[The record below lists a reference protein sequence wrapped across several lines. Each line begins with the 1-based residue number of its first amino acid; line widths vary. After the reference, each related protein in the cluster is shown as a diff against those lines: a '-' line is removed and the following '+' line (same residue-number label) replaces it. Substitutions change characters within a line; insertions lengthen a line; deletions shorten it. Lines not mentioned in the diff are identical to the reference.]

1 MVVRPRGA
9 RYGGYDGRL
18 FGAVV
23 FQIGQG
29 GGPNTNAYVN
39 ALPDSHT
46 RTNPYPYTH
55 SNSDAHT
62 HAYTYTNSDRNP
74 EAKEERAEESD
85 KYLLRERR
93 AGAFYRA
100 VRLPETVDAE
110 RAQAH
115 YDRGVLTV
123 TFPKAE
129 GKKAHRIAVEVNEAS
144 AIEG

>member
-1 MVVRPRGA
+1 MSTDDGVLTIRAEA
-9 RYGGYDGRL
+9 R
-18 FGAVV
+18 
-23 FQIGQG
+23 
-29 GGPNTNAYVN
+29 
-39 ALPDSHT
+39 
-46 RTNPYPYTH
+46 
-55 SNSDAHT
+55 
-62 HAYTYTNSDRNP
+62 
-74 EAKEERAEESD
+74 EERAEESD